1 VIRAA
6 WGGAAERLGA
16 ATGVLL
22 EIDSSVVRASDGA
35 FYARAGVAGAGHD
48 LDVRVQADGL
58 DAARP
63 GFSQAFFVAP
73 LADGGFASTSL
84 REVVGAL
91 PTVRLDPD
99 ALARFV
105 IDEPAAASRSTLY
118 RGVERVRGGRALR
131 VRTGTASVETST
143 PLPQG
148 TEARGDDLLE
158 VFRSELAS
166 AVERG
171 TEGRKTIALPLS
183 GGLDSSGLFATLLA
197 LGKDV
202 RPFTIDFEGEPDDRP
217 HVKAME
223 AFTGIPVVRVPPEE
237 LGLQFPDM
245 LASLM
250 QPSSLPNTCLEL
262 GGAVKGR
269 ELGGEMWMTGAGGD
283 DTFCGD
289 LSSLARDLRVRP
301 LRTLVDV
308 LGLEVPWLD
317 SPRIRIQHWLLE
329 PYFPRVLARAMA
341 KRRARIRRASFPFAG
356 PRLRRALA
364 ACDGGLDADRP
375 ARLTADERFR
385 AYLES
390 GWSTDAEEARAEV
403 ESFTKFRRV
412 DPWFDSRLLA
422 FLARVPVAAL
432 QADGR
437 HRGLY
442 RRAFAGRLPESVR
455 LRKDKGAADPFIARA
470 IQAAGGMGLFAE
482 YMDLTACCDAG
493 LLSPKPFRT
502 WLARAVRAPRFFE
515 TRASWVLWRLVS
527 TEAFLRRHPW

>member
-6 WGGAAERLGA
+6 WGSAAERL
-16 ATGVLL
+16 LL
-22 EIDSSVVRASDGA
+22 DIDVSVVRGNGDVCVS
-35 FYARAGVAGAGHD
+35 AGVAGPGHD
-48 LDVRVQADGL
+48 LEVRVLANGL

-63 GFSQAFFVAP
+63 GFSQAFFVASFD
-73 LADGGFASTSL
+73 DGGFASTSL
-84 REVVGAL
+84 RDVVGAL
-91 PTVRLDPD
+91 PTVRLDAD
-99 ALARFV
+99 AFARF
-105 IDEPAAASRSTLY
+105 IIAEPAASSRSTFY
-118 RGVERVRGGRALR
+118 RGIERVRGGRALR

-143 PLPQG
+143 PLPCG
-148 TEARGDDLLE
+148 TEFHADDVLE
-158 VFRSELAS
+158 VFRAELAS

-183 GGLDSSGLFATLLA
+183 GGLDSSGLFAILLT

-223 AFTGIPVVRVPPEE
+223 SFTGIPVVRVPPEE

-245 LASLM
+245 MASLM
-250 QPSSLPNTCLEL
+250 QPSPLPNTCFEL
-262 GGAVKGR
+262 GGAIKGR
-269 ELGGEMWMTGAGGD
+269 DLGGEMWMTGAGGD

-289 LSSLARDLRVRP
+289 LSSFARDLRVHP

-308 LGLEVPWLD
+308 LGLEVPWMD
-317 SPRIRIQHWLLE
+317 TPRIRIQHWLLE
-329 PYFPRVLARAMA
+329 PYFPRVLARVMA

-356 PRLRRALA
+356 PRLRGALD
-364 ACDGGLDADRP
+364 ACDGGLADRP
-375 ARLTADERFR
+375 ARLTAEERFR

-390 GWSTDAEEARAEV
+390 GWSTDAEEARAEA

-422 FLARVPVAAL
+422 FLARLPVAML

-470 IQAAGGMGLFAE
+470 ILAAGGMDLFAK
-482 YMDLTACCDAG
+482 YLDLTACSDAG
-493 LLSPKPFRT
+493 LVSPKPFRA
-502 WLARAVRAPRFFE
+502 WLTRALQGPRFFE
-515 TRASWVLWRLVS
+515 TRASSVLWRLVS